1 MLPVCVFIYIF
12 SSGPAERLC
21 CNRLIINNKCA
32 NKGACLTATSPLYNH
47 LLFCWLQD
55 YKTRSWKHQPSH
67 RAACL
72 NWTVCKVCF
81 KGFYTHHR
89 SQVIVLHQLEGV
101 FVAWF
106 KVISLGLA
114 HISSGDWAD
123 SMDHIWKKKKVVYVY
138 IMSKTSTS
146 VCNS

>member
-21 CNRLIINNKCA
+21 CNRLIIDNKCA
-32 NKGACLTATSPLYNH
+32 NKGACLTATSLLYNH

-114 HISSGDWAD
+114 HISSGDWAN
-123 SMDHIWKKKKVVYVY
+123 SMDHIWKEEKSGLCLYNFKNVNLCV
-138 IMSKTSTS
+138 
-146 VCNS
+146 